1 MKSALP
7 SSIGS
12 QSTKSKASSH
22 ASTFEQAVKPN
33 GAPHS
38 INNMNSTSQSI
49 FSKDDN
55 GESVRVAVRV
65 RPLMPF
71 EKSRGDAICLSVPDS
86 THCHIQSKYALTQR
100 PNQKPRV

>member
-1 MKSALP
+1 MKSGIP

-22 ASTFEQAVKPN
+22 LTSFELATKTNST
-33 GAPHS
+33 PHT
-38 INNMNSTSQSI
+38 INNMNTTSQSI

-71 EKSRGDAICLSVPDS
+71 EKSRGDGICLAVPDT
-86 THCHIQSKYALTQR
+86 THCHIQVKYAIT
-100 PNQKPRV
+100 